1 MQAEEARRSVVS
13 RYWLPVAVGL
23 GYVLLVILAVAA
35 YATGLFE
42 AVAGQDWVWAAVYA
56 LVVGCRV
63 IAWTVI
69 WLDGGAHVRFI
80 QGAVAPVCGAM
91 VTEAF
96 VLVAHDGNEVVSALA
111 GGVFGVAFLIFWWL
125 IELRQKRRYKPSGR
139 CGTLVQCPKGRLRQC
154 LWLND
159 WQPCLMSGGVWA
171 RHVCAL
177 ETVGEVE
184 RAVQVMQRGMLRHS
198 DAPEAAQALES
209 GLRAVAGTGAELAPQ
224 IALLESVISDYR
236 GAWVGYLAR
245 EALEAFQD
253 GQGQHDGITLASEID
268 AQALFDVLVA
278 KAADERS
285 APKPRA
291 PFKPQARRM

>member
-1 MQAEEARRSVVS
+1 MVS
-13 RYWLPVAVGL
+13 RYWLPVVVGL
-23 GYVLLVILAVAA
+23 AYVLLIFLAVAA
-35 YATGLFE
+35 YASGLLE
-42 AVAGQDWVWAAVYA
+42 AAAGQDWVWAVVYV

-69 WLDGGAHVRFI
+69 WLDGGTHVRFI
-80 QGAVAPVCGAM
+80 QGAVPPVCGAM

-96 VLVAHDGNEVVSALA
+96 VLVAHTGNQVASALA
-111 GGVFGVAFLIFWWL
+111 GGVFGVGFLIFWWL
-125 IELRQKRRYKPSGR
+125 IELGQRRRYKPSGR

-159 WQPCLMSGGVWA
+159 WQPCLMDGGVWA

-177 ETVGEVE
+177 ETVGERE
-184 RAVQVMQRGMLRHS
+184 RAVKVMQRGLLRHS
-198 DAPEAAQALES
+198 EASEAAQALEC
-209 GLRAVAGTGAELAPQ
+209 GLRAVAGTGQDLAPQ
-224 IALLESVISDYR
+224 VSLLEGVVNDYR

-253 GQGQHDGITLASEID
+253 GGGAKDGITLASETD

-278 KAADERS
+278 KAADERRR
-285 APKPRA
+285 PKARA
-291 PFKPQARRM
+291 AFRPPTRR